1 MTLSYVSG
9 KLHVRIQPSLK
20 SLKWSKLLLFDV
32 CRCSVSH
39 QRRVFTSKNQDPV
52 PGYSTSADFNSS
64 HDGGVGAV
72 SHTLTLDPEIVLTRV
87 IPSVPWFQG
96 GSATLRTSLYG
107 EPTWGKMFGAPII
120 ILELKK
126 FCWSEAKYLQEPERS
141 PVVFNCINLPW
152 PGLWLEHP
160 VRCLWWQMVADLLP
174 WRSSML
180 ANRQLTLGPLAS

>member
-1 MTLSYVSG
+1 MTLSYVSR

-39 QRRVFTSKNQDPV
+39 QRSVFTSKNQDPV
-52 PGYSTSADFNSS
+52 PGYSTPADFNSS

-87 IPSVPWFQG
+87 IPSVLWFQG
-96 GSATLRTSLYG
+96 GSATLRTFSVG
-107 EPTWGKMFGAPII
+107 RTHMFGAPII
-120 ILELKK
+120 FFFLELKK

-160 VRCLWWQMVADLLP
+160 VRCLRWQMVADLLP